1 VLDQR
6 AAVLRQELAGLETG
20 LAGYSATLPRVTLIE
35 DEYRCAM
42 IRAELSWLAGVVD
55 DLRTG
60 ALTWGEE
67 IAELAKASM
76 SE

>member
-1 VLDQR
+1 M
-6 AAVLRQELAGLETG
+6 
-20 LAGYSATLPRVTLIE
+20 TLIE